1 MKSWSVMPSL
11 VALACALWLG
21 IGPVHASDNP
31 MADARTALDAG
42 DFKAA
47 AEILQ
52 HLASQGDP
60 SAQINLAML
69 YLQGKG
75 VAKDEAMAASLLDQ
89 SARQGNVSAAM
100 NLGILFRN
108 GQGVEKNLE
117 HAYMWLQVAMM
128 GMTGRDRST
137 AARYSNN
144 IAKEMSPEQ
153 LQDAKGMVEN
163 CRDVGVKYCD

>member
-1 MKSWSVMPSL
+1 MKSGSVL
-11 VALACALWLG
+11 TGLFTLILALWLVNG
-21 IGPVHASDNP
+21 SAHASDNP
-31 MADARTALDAG
+31 MAEARTALDAG

-60 SAQINLAML
+60 NAQINLGML

-75 VAKDEAMAASLLDQ
+75 VPKDEAEAASLFEQ
-89 SARQGNVSAAM
+89 SARQGNPSAAM
-100 NLGILFRN
+100 NLGIMFRN
-108 GQGVEKNLE
+108 GQGVATDPA

-128 GMTGRDRST
+128 GLTGRDRST
-137 AARYSNN
+137 ASRYSND

-153 LQDAKGMVEN
+153 LQEAKDMVEN

>member
-1 MKSWSVMPSL
+1 MKLRS
-11 VALACALWLG
+11 ALPGLFALICALWLG
-21 IGPVHASDNP
+21 MAPAHAFDNP

-60 SAQINLAML
+60 NAQINLGML
-69 YLQGKG
+69 YLEGKG
-75 VAKDEAMAASLLDQ
+75 VAKDEAEAAALFDQ
-89 SARQGNVSAAM
+89 SARQGNVTAAM

-108 GQGVEKNLE
+108 GQGVAKNLE

-128 GMTGRDRST
+128 GQTGRDRST
-137 AARYSNN
+137 ASRYSGD

-153 LQDAKGMVEN
+153 LQDAKDMIEN